1 MILTSPLNYTVITML
16 ILQVSESKFNI
27 IKCPERRTFMC
38 CKLAHFNINMAA
50 LSEPV
55 SPKKEI
61 SENLDPTIQYFQNKR
76 R

>member
-38 CKLAHFNINMAA
+38 CKLTHFNINMAA